1 MDIKRQKFMVFGV
14 SKSGVAA
21 VKLLLKAGASCCFYE
36 QLSSPKIEKSKEELV
51 ALGAVD
57 VGEKAEEA
65 LDRVDI
71 LVLSPGVAINHPL
84 AVRAKKTGKRILGE
98 LELGYLFLKTPLVAV
113 TGTNGKTTTIT
124 MIGSVLDH
132 AKVPHELVGNIGNP
146 LSGKIDELNA
156 GALPVTEVSS
166 FQLETVH
173 AFTPHIACILNLSP
187 DHLERHYSYEN
198 YIYLKKRIL
207 KNMRESE
214 YAVLNYDDETV
225 RGFADDQRA
234 KIVWF
239 SLQERVYGAYK
250 NGEEIFFNDQPVL
263 RLDELSL
270 GGEHNVQNA
279 LACVAVCKL
288 LGVENEAI
296 RAALTDFKGVRH
308 RIEFV
313 KTVDGVNFYNDSKG
327 TNTGSTISAVLSM
340 KRPTVLILGGKDKGE
355 EYDELFRILKE
366 NAVTHAVLVGES
378 RYKMMDAAAR
388 SGFERITV
396 TGDFEGAI
404 RIAKMFCE
412 PGGNVLFSPACA
424 SFDMFE
430 NYEERGE
437 KFCKIVG
444 ELT

>member
-57 VGEKAEEA
+57 VGEKAEET

-156 GALPVTEVSS
+156 GALAVTEVSS

-355 EYDELFRILKE
+355 EYDELFRILKG

>member
-156 GALPVTEVSS
+156 GALAVTEVSS

-327 TNTGSTISAVLSM
+327 TNPDAAIQGIRAMNRPTLLIGGGYDKQSTYDEWIDAFDGKVKKLVLIGQTAEKIEVCAHKHGFMDTVRCETFEEAIRYCYDHAVSGDAVL
-340 KRPTVLILGGKDKGE
+340 L
-355 EYDELFRILKE
+355 
-366 NAVTHAVLVGES
+366 
-378 RYKMMDAAAR
+378 
-388 SGFERITV
+388 
-396 TGDFEGAI
+396 
-404 RIAKMFCE
+404 
-412 PGGNVLFSPACA
+412 SPACA
-424 SFDMFE
+424 SWGMFP
-430 NYEERGE
+430 NYEERGRIFKE
-437 KFCKIVG
+437 IVRG
-444 ELT
+444 LEE

>member
-1 MDIKRQKFMVFGV
+1 M
-14 SKSGVAA
+14 
-21 VKLLLKAGASCCFYE
+21 
-36 QLSSPKIEKSKEELV
+36 
-51 ALGAVD
+51 
-57 VGEKAEEA
+57 
-65 LDRVDI
+65 
-71 LVLSPGVAINHPL
+71 
-84 AVRAKKTGKRILGE
+84 
-98 LELGYLFLKTPLVAV
+98 
-113 TGTNGKTTTIT
+113 
-124 MIGSVLDH
+124 
-132 AKVPHELVGNIGNP
+132 
-146 LSGKIDELNA
+146 
-156 GALPVTEVSS
+156 
-166 FQLETVH
+166 
-173 AFTPHIACILNLSP
+173 
-187 DHLERHYSYEN
+187 
-198 YIYLKKRIL
+198 
-207 KNMRESE
+207 
-214 YAVLNYDDETV
+214 
-225 RGFADDQRA
+225 
-234 KIVWF
+234 
-239 SLQERVYGAYK
+239 
-250 NGEEIFFNDQPVL
+250 
-263 RLDELSL
+263 
-270 GGEHNVQNA
+270 
-279 LACVAVCKL
+279 
-288 LGVENEAI
+288 
-296 RAALTDFKGVRH
+296 RH

>member
-14 SKSGVAA
+14 SKSGVAT

-156 GALPVTEVSS
+156 GALAVTEVSS

>member
-1 MDIKRQKFMVFGV
+1 MDLKRQKFMVFGV
-14 SKSGVAA
+14 SKSGVSAT
-21 VKLLLKAGASCCFYE
+21 KLLLKSGAYCCFYE
-36 QLSSPKIEKSKEELV
+36 QLSSPKIEKSKEELI

-65 LDRVDI
+65 LENVDV

-84 AVRAKKTGKRILGE
+84 AIRAKKSGKRILGE
-98 LELGYLFLKTPLVAV
+98 LELGYLMLKTPIVAV
-113 TGTNGKTTTIT
+113 TGTNGKTTTVS
-124 MIGSVLDH
+124 MIGSILER
-132 AKVPHELVGNIGNP
+132 AKVTHLLVGNIGNP
-146 LSGKIDELNA
+146 LTGKIKELNE
-156 GALPVTEVSS
+156 GALAITEVSS

-173 AFTPHIACILNLSP
+173 LFTPHIACILNLSP

-198 YIYLKKRIL
+198 YVYLKKRIL

-239 SLQERVYGAYK
+239 SLKERVFGAYCG
-250 NGEEIFFNDQPVL
+250 GEELFYNDRPIM

-270 GGEHNVQNA
+270 VGEHNLQNA
-279 LACVAVCKL
+279 LACIAVCKL
-288 LGVENEAI
+288 LGVSDEDI
-296 RAALTDFKGVRH
+296 RAALMEFKGVRH

-327 TNTGSTISAVLSM
+327 TNTGSTISAIRSM
-340 KRPTVLILGGKDKGE
+340 NRPTVLILGGKDKGE
-355 EYDELFRILKE
+355 AYEELFRVLRE

-388 SGFERITV
+388 VGFERITV

-412 PGGNVLFSPACA
+412 PSGNVLFSPACA

-430 NYEERGE
+430 NYEKRGE
-437 KFCKIVG
+437 EFCKIVG
-444 ELT
+444 EMT